1 MSTTESLNSA
11 SCRAGV
17 YSQLHQTRPRTIT
30 LQHDLTQ
37 DDYGLALCL
46 RVILD
51 SEAHRWVQA
60 GHPRYTGARK
70 GRPWVVHNRRP
81 QTNDRQTT
89 TFLGQT
95 CFEANKYRQTCCQ
108 RRQVLTDT
116 CVLTFLLNLFFFLNK
131 QTKEHMFSE
140 ISRFFVC
147 GENLIFLTELTKQS
161 TLSCILRRRTRVN
174 IARRAG
180 NREDMCTSMSW
191 TRALHE
197 CTRDTQGK
205 HLAKGAQESAT
216 DVRQIQDKHSNIHK
230 FNNVLWCKNSVRH
243 AMLHTISVLGES

>member
-116 CVLTFLLNLFFFLNK
+116 CVLTFLLNLFFFEQTNEGTYVFRNQSFFCLWGESDFFDRVDKAKYPLLHLEKTHESEHCTTCRK
-131 QTKEHMFSE
+131 QRRH
-140 ISRFFVC
+140 VY
-147 GENLIFLTELTKQS
+147 LHELDTCTPRVHKRHTRK
-161 TLSCILRRRTRVN
+161 TLSKGGAGI
-174 IARRAG
+174 G
-180 NREDMCTSMSW
+180 NRCATDTRQTLKYSQVQQCTVV
-191 TRALHE
+191 
-197 CTRDTQGK
+197 
-205 HLAKGAQESAT
+205 QELSAT
-216 DVRQIQDKHSNIHK
+216 
-230 FNNVLWCKNSVRH
+230 CH
-243 AMLHTISVLGES
+243 ASHNLGSW